1 MAVTF
6 GLEYLLEDEIAI
18 CMKGDHDILVPR
30 ACPDWK
36 AASVIYVQPAEGVHH
51 DEDLIGWH
59 TRGTRCSGKQ
69 CRQCRWC
76 RECGQFGLG

>member
-51 DEDLIGWH
+51 DE
-59 TRGTRCSGKQ
+59 T
-69 CRQCRWC
+69 
-76 RECGQFGLG
+76 